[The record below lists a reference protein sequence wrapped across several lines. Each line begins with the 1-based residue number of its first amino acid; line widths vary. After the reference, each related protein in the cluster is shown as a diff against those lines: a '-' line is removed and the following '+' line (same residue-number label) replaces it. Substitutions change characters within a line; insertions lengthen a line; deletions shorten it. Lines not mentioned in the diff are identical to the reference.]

1 MPAMIPQKRVLR
13 INLHLNGSW
22 TVNFKFKFRV
32 NLKFVQ
38 VLSWILKFP
47 SPILVQRSGTK
58 NANFRTFSTRNYL
71 FIQRNNDPSLQEA
84 HYQTWT
90 CWAFDALRLWLPAG
104 RLLLCCCNSE
114 RLTLAAAHTAARQRG
129 CGDPFKNI
137 VDITG
142 VKIIFLDFFS
152 TMQAAIKTSKQ
163 GDFQSD

>member
-71 FIQRNNDPSLQEA
+71 FIHRNNDPSLQEA

-90 CWAFDALRLWLPAG
+90 CWAFLCSQAVATCWQAAAVLLQQWTADIGCSTHCSKAARMWRPFQEYSGHHWRQDHLSG
-104 RLLLCCCNSE
+104 LLLHNAG
-114 RLTLAAAHTAARQRG
+114 TL
-129 CGDPFKNI
+129 
-137 VDITG
+137 
-142 VKIIFLDFFS
+142 
-152 TMQAAIKTSKQ
+152 
-163 GDFQSD
+163 